1 MSYQKRSRNRGMTL
15 LETLVAVA
23 IIAVLLTIVGTR
35 YHHAKQAAF
44 NTQMKAELRDLITAQ
59 EAFYHSASMRSKG
72 ARYAESLEQLAF
84 VLQEHVIV
92 EMRSGVRG
100 WAAQVTSLELPPEEY
115 ACTFYVGEIEPY
127 SATATAG
134 EMECEP

>member
-1 MSYQKRSRNRGMTL
+1 MSYQRRPRNRGMTL
-15 LETLVAVA
+15 LETLVAIA
-23 IIAVLLTIVGTR
+23 IIAILLTVVGTR
-35 YHHAKQAAF
+35 YRLAKRAAF

-59 EAFYHSASMRSKG
+59 EAFYHSASMRRTG
-72 ARYAESLEQLAF
+72 ARYAESLENLAF
-84 VLQEHVIV
+84 VLQDHVIV

-100 WAAQVTSLELPPEEY
+100 WAAHVTSLELPPEEY

-127 SATATAG
+127 SATATEG